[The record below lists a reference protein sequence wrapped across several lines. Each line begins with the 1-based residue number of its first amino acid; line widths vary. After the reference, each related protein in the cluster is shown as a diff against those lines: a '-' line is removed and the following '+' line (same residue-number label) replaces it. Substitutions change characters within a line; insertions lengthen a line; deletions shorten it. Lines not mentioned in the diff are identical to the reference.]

1 MNGRQPFALALSG
14 GSALGAYQAGVYEA
28 LAAGDWLPD
37 VVAGASIGAIN
48 AALIAG
54 NAPEQRIERLRAF
67 WRPGPEQSLLFEPID
82 TWRRTGAVLWS
93 LMAGRSGVFAPQ
105 QPAWTGDPAGS
116 LYDSRPL
123 HDALGRLVDFDRL
136 NAGEPRFLATTLDL
150 ASGEDR
156 VFDTALGP
164 IGPDHLRAS
173 AGLIPIFQPVEIDGH
188 TLVDPGLSANLPI
201 DPLLADPPAEGL
213 LCIAVDLLPLAAPV
227 PTNLTGLAERMQ
239 DLSFATQSR
248 RAIEGWQRLSDQHLA
263 TMRLGGAAPPPV
275 TLVQLSYADQGDE
288 VVGKAFDFSPAT
300 IADRWRKGHRDGAAL
315 VAELASGAI
324 AFDRP
329 GLTVHV
335 RHCASATA
343 PSR

>member
-28 LAAGDWLPD
+28 LAAGGWLPD

-82 TWRRTGAVLWS
+82 TWRRTGAVMWS

-136 NAGEPRFLATTLDL
+136 NAGEPRFLATTADLGASHVLDGQLGQQL
-150 ASGEDR
+150 ASP
-156 VFDTALGP
+156 VQP
-164 IGPDHLRAS
+164 IPGD
-173 AGLIPIFQPVEIDGH
+173 AGQAGD
-188 TLVDPGLSANLPI
+188 VDA
-201 DPLLADPPAEGL
+201 
-213 LCIAVDLLPLAAPV
+213 IAAV
-227 PTNLTGLAERMQ
+227 
-239 DLSFATQSR
+239 
-248 RAIEGWQRLSDQHLA
+248 
-263 TMRLGGAAPPPV
+263 
-275 TLVQLSYADQGDE
+275 
-288 VVGKAFDFSPAT
+288 
-300 IADRWRKGHRDGAAL
+300 GAAL
-315 VAELASGAI
+315 APRRDGSRLGHQQAIGAGELVGLGGRRQGIVVRRPPRVGPRPFKGGLRSVGPVNGQAGHHAEVAVVKRRNRQTQAEDGNGDEAV
-324 AFDRP
+324 RP
-329 GLTVHV
+329 ADPVTEPVL
-335 RHCASATA
+335 SE
-343 PSR
+343 